1 MKGMCTYTHMTK
13 YVEDKWNELKTHV
26 TKLVSDKSTETTA
39 KLKADYNA
47 KFSKQQDEID
57 ALQAQVAALTARSA
71 FDNGTL
77 GSAPAPEKKAA
88 KPASKPAAKRAP
100 KAAAK
105 QAAKVIPQKQPVS
118 SPNTSKGV
126 QKRKTY
132 YRPSK
137 AELQK
142 RAQEEAKETAEY
154 EAMMEKTKD
163 ETVRQT
169 RSMLYMKDKRMH
181 VPSTRFEGRISTLPP
196 VDIGP
201 RESLCLPGRR

>member
-13 YVEDKWNELKTHV
+13 YVDDKWTELKTYL

-57 ALQAQVAALTARSA
+57 ALKAQVAALTARSG
-71 FDNGTL
+71 FDSGTL
-77 GSAPAPEKKAA
+77 APDPETMA
-88 KPASKPAAKRAP
+88 ASKPAAKRAP

-105 QAAKVIPQKQPVS
+105 RASKPAAKQPAKVTPQKKPIS
-118 SPNTSKGV
+118 SPKTSKGV

-142 RAQEEAKETAEY
+142 RAREEAKENADY
-154 EAMMEKTKD
+154 MALMEKTKD
-163 ETVRQT
+163 STKRQT
-169 RSMLYMKDKRMH
+169 RSMLPLKDKRMH
-181 VPSTRFEGRISTLPP
+181 AINAL
-196 VDIGP
+196 
-201 RESLCLPGRR
+201 